1 MVEKS
6 KTISEEKEKKFKE
19 IAANSVVSF
28 LNNYFE
34 SSESTD
40 SESDTIRRIGL
51 QRQRLKKERKMLN
64 LSAKTT
70 SLGIYKSGRESS
82 KSIKKSMKKEISK
95 NSSLIPAK
103 LVKEIEEIKTNTKP
117 VKEKKVNKIVNQKIT
132 KKKQRRTKKINKI
145 N

>member
-1 MVEKS
+1 
-6 KTISEEKEKKFKE
+6 
-19 IAANSVVSF
+19 
-28 LNNYFE
+28 
-34 SSESTD
+34 
-40 SESDTIRRIGL
+40 
-51 QRQRLKKERKMLN
+51 MLN

>member
-28 LNNYFE
+28 LNNYFA

-82 KSIKKSMKKEISK
+82 KSIKKSMK
-95 NSSLIPAK
+95 
-103 LVKEIEEIKTNTKP
+103 
-117 VKEKKVNKIVNQKIT
+117 
-132 KKKQRRTKKINKI
+132 
-145 N
+145 